1 LIPHSRKPD
10 EERLQFLMTAKE
22 KETTIGLESGSSN
35 PEETVIA
42 IRLVNWKNDF
52 ESLIPI
58 YANAFKDQVQW
69 FNIFQLTGQAHYDA
83 LYWFYTKRLLML
95 SNNGKITVLVA
106 TQNDKV
112 IGAVGIEPNSC
123 GITINQILVL
133 ISIIIG
139 LGFRFGYATILRM
152 TKMTGG
158 VKDKDRLGGKVVMMA
173 VHPDFQQIG
182 IGSRLLRRCIDDWD
196 AADGTSLTLMTQLE
210 GSVHF
215 YSKFGFQI
223 QSKIQKKGYSNWNMV
238 RLK

>member
-1 LIPHSRKPD
+1 
-10 EERLQFLMTAKE
+10 MTSNQKD
-22 KETTIGLESGSSN
+22 KITTGLESVSSN
-35 PEETVIA
+35 SEESVIV

-58 YANAFKDQVQW
+58 YTDAFKDQVQW

-83 LYWFYTKRLLML
+83 LYWLYTKRLLML
-95 SNNGKITVLVA
+95 SNNRKNTVLVA
-106 TQNDKV
+106 TQNHKV

-123 GITINQILVL
+123 GITINQIVVL
-133 ISIIIG
+133 INIIIG

-158 VKDKDRLGGKVVMMA
+158 EKNKDHLGGKVVMMA

-215 YSKFGFQI
+215 YSNFGFQI
-223 QSKIQKKGYSNWNMV
+223 QSKIEKKGYSNWNMV
-238 RLK
+238 RNK